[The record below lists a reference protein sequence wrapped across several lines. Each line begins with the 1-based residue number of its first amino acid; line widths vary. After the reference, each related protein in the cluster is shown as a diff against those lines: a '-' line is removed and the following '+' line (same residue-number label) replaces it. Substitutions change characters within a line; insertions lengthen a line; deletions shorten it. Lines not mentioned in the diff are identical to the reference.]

1 MGMNEI
7 LHANIFFVIASIA
20 TVIFC
25 IIISLI
31 LFHVL
36 KLVKS
41 IRRIVER
48 IEAASEQV
56 ADDMAQARSLLYNG
70 GMIARVMGFMAGKRG
85 KTRRSRSDDE

>member
-1 MGMNEI
+1 MNEI
-7 LHANIFFVIASIA
+7 LHANIFFVIASVA

-25 IIISLI
+25 IITTMI

-41 IRRIVER
+41 TRRIVER

-56 ADDMAQARSLLYNG
+56 ADDVAHARAMFYSG
-70 GMIARVMGFMAGKRG
+70 GMIARVMGFMAGTRR
-85 KTRRSRSDDE
+85 KTRRSRDDD